1 MAYIGKFRDGWRA
14 QIQKDGVRVSKTF
27 DLKKDAQKWA
37 TEQESKKSLAKS
49 KTLREACDHYVKTVS
64 VSKVKAEKKE
74 KLRLDALCA
83 HFGDDMP
90 LADIT
95 SEAMG
100 AWRDTRLQTVTAST
114 VLREV
119 NLYRNMFKIAV
130 KEWKWITESPFEGV
144 RLPKEGPPRN
154 TVWTWKLI
162 KRILRAPRTG
172 KTAEMQYA
180 FLVALH
186 TGLRLEEVLTCSYDV
201 ARNILTLPR
210 TKTEQRV
217 ITVPTVP
224 RARKV
229 LRSLPK
235 FTVGPNEGST
245 LFSALR
251 TELLIEGLT
260 YHDSRATA
268 LTMLARRMDV
278 LTLARISRHK
288 NINILMNTYYRE
300 TSEQISARL

>member
-1 MAYIGKFRDGWRA
+1 MAYIGKYRDGWRA
-14 QIQKDGVRVSKTF
+14 QIQKDGVRISSTF
-27 DLKKDAQKWA
+27 ALKKEAQAWVL
-37 TEQESKKSLAKS
+37 EQESKKTLVKAKS
-49 KTLREACDHYVKTVS
+49 LREACDQYVKTVS
-64 VSKVKAEKKE
+64 PTKVGPVIREQK
-74 KLRLDALCA
+74 RFDAFCE
-83 HFGDDMP
+83 HFGDIA

-95 SEAMG
+95 SEAIG
-100 AWRDTRLQTVTAST
+100 AWRDARLKTVTAST

-130 KEWKWITESPFEGV
+130 KEWKWISESPFDGV
-144 RLPKEGPPRN
+144 RLPKEGAARN
-154 TVWTWKLI
+154 TVWSWQLI

-172 KTAEMQYA
+172 KTAQMQAA
-180 FLVALH
+180 FRIALH
-186 TGLRLEEVLTCSYDV
+186 TGMRLEEILVCSYDDK
-201 ARNILTLPR
+201 RNILSLPR
-210 TKTEQRV
+210 SKTENRP

-229 LRSLPK
+229 LRSLPE
-235 FTVGPNEGST
+235 FTVSPNEGST

-251 TELLIEGLT
+251 SDLGITGLT
-260 YHDSRATA
+260 FHDSRATA
-268 LTMLARRMDV
+268 LTLLARRMDV

>member
-1 MAYIGKFRDGWRA
+1 MAYIGKYRDGWRA
-14 QIQKDGVRVSKTF
+14 QIQKDGVRISRTF
-27 DLKKDAQKWA
+27 DLKKEAQAWV
-37 TEQESKKSLAKS
+37 TDQESKKSLVKAKS
-49 KTLREACDHYVKTVS
+49 LRDACDQYIKTVS
-64 VSKVKAEKKE
+64 PGKVNAVIKE
-74 KLRLDALCA
+74 QRRFDALCE
-83 HFGDDMP
+83 HFGDIA

-95 SEAMG
+95 SEALG
-100 AWRDTRLQTVTAST
+100 AWRDTRLKSVTAST

-130 KEWKWITESPFEGV
+130 KEWKWISESPFDGV
-144 RLPKEGPPRN
+144 RLPKEGPARN
-154 TVWTWKLI
+154 AVWTWQLI
-162 KRILRAPRTG
+162 KRVLRAPRTG

-186 TGLRLEEVLTCSYDV
+186 TGLRLQEVLTCTYDES
-201 ARNILTLPR
+201 RSILTLPR
-210 TKTEQRV
+210 TKTEPRAV
-217 ITVPTVP
+217 TVPTVP

-229 LRSLPK
+229 LRRLPE

-251 TELLIEGLT
+251 SEVGIAGLT
-260 YHDSRATA
+260 FHDSRATA

>member
-1 MAYIGKFRDGWRA
+1 MAYIGKYRDGWRA

-27 DLKKDAQKWA
+27 GLKKEAQAWVA
-37 TEQESKKSLAKS
+37 DQESKKTLAKG
-49 KTLREACDHYVKTVS
+49 KTLREACDQYVKTVS
-64 VSKVKAEKKE
+64 PTKVNAVVKE
-74 KLRLDALCA
+74 QRRFDALCE
-83 HFGDDMP
+83 HFGDIA

-100 AWRDTRLQTVTAST
+100 AWRDDRLKSVTAST

-130 KEWKWITESPFEGV
+130 KEWKWISESPFDGV
-144 RLPKEGPPRN
+144 RLPKEGPARN
-154 TVWTWKLI
+154 TVWTWQLI
-162 KRILRAPRTG
+162 KRILRAQRIG

-186 TGLRLEEVLTCSYDV
+186 TGLRLEEVLTCSYD
-201 ARNILTLPR
+201 ATRNILTIPR
-210 TKTEQRV
+210 SKTEQRPV
-217 ITVPTVP
+217 TVPTVP

-229 LRSLPK
+229 LKNLPT

-260 YHDSRATA
+260 FHDSRATA
-268 LTMLARRMDV
+268 LTMLSRRMDV

>member
-27 DLKKDAQKWA
+27 DLKKDAQKWVL
-37 TEQESKKSLAKS
+37 EQESKKSFVKGH
-49 KTLREACDHYVKTVS
+49 TLQQACDQYVKTVS
-64 VSKVKAEKKE
+64 KTKVNAIIKE
-74 KLRLDALCA
+74 QKRFDAFCE
-83 HFGDDMP
+83 HFGDIA

-95 SEAMG
+95 SEHIG
-100 AWRDTRLQTVTAST
+100 DWRDERLKTVTPST

-130 KEWKWITESPFEGV
+130 KEWKWISESPFDGV
-144 RLPKEGPPRN
+144 RLPKEAPPRQM
-154 TVWTWKLI
+154 VWPWQLI

-172 KTAEMQYA
+172 KTAQMQAA
-180 FLVALH
+180 FRIALH
-186 TGLRLEEVLTCSYDV
+186 TGLRLQEVLSCTYDV
-201 ARNILTLPR
+201 DRNILVLPKSKTEAKPVTLP
-210 TKTEQRV
+210 TL
-217 ITVPTVP
+217 P

-229 LRSLPK
+229 LRSLPE

-245 LFSALR
+245 LFCVLR
-251 TELLIEGLT
+251 DDLGISGLT
-260 YHDSRATA
+260 FHDSRATA
-268 LTMLARRMDV
+268 LTLLARRMDV